1 MDGMIDRSRFSPRT
15 VVARLL
21 RLSPARWPVH
31 GLTLLFVL
39 ITFYTGLHLAYGTPM
54 GDVADEPA
62 HIARSAA
69 LLHGQIFGVRHAT
82 PRGADSG
89 VLMDS
94 GLAQAARAETIT
106 RQTRLTHPSGR
117 ISAAQVARARAI
129 SWSGQRIYVQA
140 SGAVEYFPAFY
151 LPGALGIGIGALAGQ
166 RPLAALYTGRLFM
179 LLSYIMLGAAALSL
193 ARFGRPLLFA
203 ILSLPM
209 SVSLAA
215 SFNQDGQ
222 LIAAAALCGALLTW
236 EPKAW
241 PQARWIAAAIF
252 AVFLCS
258 KPPYGL
264 LLFCAMLP
272 LTRRG
277 MLRRLLQLGCFGL
290 PALIWVLVMLRF
302 TFTPVRRKPYHPGPL
317 WPGSRAMTLHAVD
330 PTGGLRVLIA
340 HPAQIF
346 LLPYHDIIDNF
357 GQFRIQFIGVLG
369 WLNVSLPTDL
379 YHDWSIALLAAA
391 LATLFARNASERTI
405 NWRLTNAILV
415 LALVL
420 TTIIAVE
427 LSLYLDWTNLGGGSI
442 IGMQGRYFIVIVPF
456 FLLALP
462 RLGDSVNRWCHWRG
476 AANAASLLLTVP
488 AMLMALDG
496 AWILPPL
503 IARSFYQ

>member
-1 MDGMIDRSRFSPRT
+1 MRPSRFHRAHS
-15 VVARLL
+15 
-21 RLSPARWPVH
+21 
-31 GLTLLFVL
+31 LTLLFVL
-39 ITFYTGLHLAYGTPM
+39 ITFYTGLHLVYGTPI

-82 PRGADSG
+82 PRGEDSG
-89 VLMDS
+89 VVIDS
-94 GLAQAARAETIT
+94 GLAKAARAETIT
-106 RQTRLTHPSGR
+106 RQAHLIDPSGKV
-117 ISAAQVARARAI
+117 SAAQVARARAI
-129 SWSGQRIYVQA
+129 RWSGRPIYVQA

-151 LPGALGIGIGALAGQ
+151 LPGALGIEAGALAGQ

-179 LLSYIMLGAAALSL
+179 LLSYIALGAAALSL

-236 EPKAW
+236 EPKTL

-272 LTRRG
+272 LARRG

-290 PALIWVLVMLRF
+290 PALIWVLAMLRF

-317 WPGSRAMTLHAVD
+317 WPGHHALTLHAVD
-330 PTGGLRVLIA
+330 PAGGLLVLIA

-346 LLPYHDIIDNF
+346 LLPIHTIIDNF

-369 WLNVSLPTDL
+369 WLNVSLPADM

-391 LATLFARNASERTI
+391 LATLFADHASQRI
-405 NWRLTNAILV
+405 MNWRLTNALLV
-415 LALVL
+415 LALSL
-420 TTIIAVE
+420 ATIIAVA
-427 LSLYLDWTNLGGGSI
+427 LSLYLDWTNLGSASL
-442 IGMQGRYFIVIVPF
+442 IGMQGRYFIVMVPF
-456 FLLALP
+456 ILLALP
-462 RLGDSVNRWCHWRG
+462 RLGDRVNRWLRWRH
-476 AANAASLLLTVP
+476 AANAASLLLTMP
-488 AMLMALDG
+488 AVLMALNG
-496 AWILPPL
+496 AWMLPSL
-503 IARSFYQ
+503 LARSFYQ